1 MDNMELTPE
10 EKIVTLLFAA
20 TSCRKNFR
28 TTIMECE
35 TASEMRE
42 VLEIAKLSHTHIK
55 EKYKAIDVKNA
66 HLSDDGAEC
75 CEELYSVMMGFE
87 VDMIRCKWDIWI
99 IEDEEELERLEAES
113 EKQSQS

>member
-28 TTIMECE
+28 NSIMECE

-55 EKYKAIDVKNA
+55 EKYKAIDVKNT

-75 CEELYSVMMGFE
+75 YEDLQFVLRGFE

-99 IEDEEELERLEAES
+99 IEDEEEFERLEAES
-113 EKQSQS
+113 EKQRQS